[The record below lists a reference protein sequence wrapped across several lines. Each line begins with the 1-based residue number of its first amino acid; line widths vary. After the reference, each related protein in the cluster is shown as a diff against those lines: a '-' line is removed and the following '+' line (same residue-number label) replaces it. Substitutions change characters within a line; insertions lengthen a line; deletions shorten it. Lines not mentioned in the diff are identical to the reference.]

1 MMKKI
6 QYIFSVLCFLLMYA
20 SCTQD
25 LEMSNGCGYLALEIK
40 TLVST
45 NTPDGTRAD
54 APADYN
60 PKTLHVKIID
70 AMGNAVMS
78 TDNYSNDQAFKG
90 NIALEAGTYTVV
102 AHSKG
107 WDGNGSGY
115 GTPYYYGST
124 TVQVVA
130 DNLVTANVECTQANV
145 KVTVNYEKTFTS
157 LFKNAVTTVSSSVS
171 GISALRFIMGE
182 NSQSGY
188 FPVGNLTARLDV
200 TNMSNVANSMSKTFE
215 NVKARDHYIL
225 NFKMAQEGNLGDG
238 TEPGIK
244 VEVDESTNTYTFT
257 FEVPT
262 KSAIALTARA
272 ANAWSTFAYLN
283 ASVTAKTESFKSTG
297 LTLQWRK
304 SGNTDWE
311 EIPNSQLGIDAKDN
325 ISAQV
330 KGLTPNTDYEYRVR
344 YVDGDNEVVSDPIAF
359 TTEGQAALYNGGFEY
374 WHQNGAPW
382 YANESGVSYWDS
394 SNPGSTSLGESY
406 NVTTSTTSPLHGGSR
421 AAKLESKY
429 IVIKFAAASL
439 YTGRFKELVG
449 TKGAKLDWGVPF
461 TSRPTALKGWMQY
474 APKAIDRAGKNLPA
488 EAPAKG
494 DMDQCGMFI
503 ALLDQAIAIDNT
515 DLSTIPNF
523 ETDSRVV
530 AYGTLPQNQNVN
542 SNGQWK
548 EVNIPLVYRN
558 LTSKP
563 SHLLVVFSSSKY
575 GDYFHGGTGSTLYL
589 DDFELVYGDNPTV
602 K

>member
-1 MMKKI
+1 MKKI
-6 QYIFSVLCFLLMYA
+6 QYILACLLLVLSA

-107 WDGNGSGY
+107 WDGNGSGF

-304 SGNTDWE
+304 SGNTDWT

-359 TTEGQAALYNGGFEY
+359 TTEEQTALYNGGFEHWWLSGKIQY
-374 WHQNGAPW
+374 P
-382 YANESGVSYWDS
+382 NEEGKTYWDT
-394 SNPGSTSLGESY
+394 SNPPAAKYIGSITAPTSEKAHGG
-406 NVTTSTTSPLHGGSR
+406 TTS
-421 AAKLESKY
+421 AKLTSKWA
-429 IVIKFAAASL
+429 VVKFAAASL
-439 YTGRFKELVG
+439 YTGEFGELIG
-449 TKGAKLDWGVPF
+449 TKGAKLKWGTPF
-461 TSRPTALKGWMQY
+461 NGRPTALKGYLQY
-474 APKAIDRAGKNLPA
+474 EPSAINREGSGLPTG
-488 EAPAKG
+488 APAKG
-494 DMDQCGMFI
+494 QPDQCGLYC
-503 ALLDQAIAIDNT
+503 ALLSEQLLVDNT
-515 DLSTIPNF
+515 NMSTFPDWQ
-523 ETDSRVV
+523 TDTRVI
-530 AYGTLPQNQNVN
+530 AYGALPDNENVN
-542 SNGQWK
+542 SNGRWK
-548 EVNIPLVYRN
+548 EFNIPFVYYDLNR
-558 LTSKP
+558 KP
-563 SHLLVVFSSSKY
+563 THLLIVCSSSKY
-575 GDYFHGGTGSTLYL
+575 GDYFHGSDASVLYL
-589 DDFELVYGDNPTV
+589 DDFELVYGDNPSV
-602 K
+602 R

>member
-1 MMKKI
+1 
-6 QYIFSVLCFLLMYA
+6 
-20 SCTQD
+20 
-25 LEMSNGCGYLALEIK
+25 MSNGCGYLALEIK

-107 WDGNGSGY
+107 WDGNGSGF

-130 DNLVTANVECTQANV
+130 DNLVTASVKCTQANV
-145 KVTVNYEKTFTS
+145 KVTVNYEKTFTT
-157 LFKNAVTTVSSSVS
+157 LFKSAVTTVSSSVS
-171 GISALRFIMGE
+171 GINALRFIMGE

-200 TNMSNVANSMSKTFE
+200 TNMSNVANSLSKTFE

-225 NFKMAQEGNLGDG
+225 NFKMAQAQEGNLGDG

-262 KSAIALTARA
+262 KSAITLLTRA

-283 ASVTAKTESFKSTG
+283 ASVTTKTESFKSTG

-304 SGNTDWE
+304 SGDTDWT

-359 TTEGQAALYNGGFEY
+359 TTEEQTALYNGGFEHWWSSGKIQY
-374 WHQNGAPW
+374 P
-382 YANESGVSYWDS
+382 NEEGKTYWDT
-394 SNPGSTSLGESY
+394 SNPPAAKYIGSITEPTSEKAHGG
-406 NVTTSTTSPLHGGSR
+406 TTS
-421 AAKLESKY
+421 AKLTSKWA
-429 IVIKFAAASL
+429 VVKFAAASL
-439 YTGRFKELVG
+439 YTGEFGELIG
-449 TKGAKLDWGVPF
+449 IKGAKLKWGTPF
-461 TSRPTALKGWMQY
+461 NGRPTALKGYLQY
-474 APKAIDRAGKNLPA
+474 EPSTINREGSGLPTG
-488 EAPAKG
+488 APAKG
-494 DMDQCGMFI
+494 QPDQCGLYC
-503 ALLDQAIAIDNT
+503 ALLSEQLLVDNT
-515 DLSTIPNF
+515 NMSTFPDWQ
-523 ETDSRVV
+523 TDTRVI
-530 AYGTLPQNQNVN
+530 AYGALPDNENVN

-548 EVNIPLVYRN
+548 EFNIPFVYYDLNR
-558 LTSKP
+558 KP
-563 SHLLVVFSSSKY
+563 THILIVCSSSKY
-575 GDYFHGGTGSTLYL
+575 GDYFHGGEGSTLYV
-589 DDFELVYGDNPTV
+589 DDFSLEYGDTPSV
-602 K
+602 KQVL

>member
-1 MMKKI
+1 MKKI
-6 QYIFSVLCFLLMYA
+6 QYILACLLLVLSA

-107 WDGNGSGY
+107 WDGNGSGF

-182 NSQSGY
+182 NSLSGY

-238 TEPGIK
+238 TEPGI
-244 VEVDESTNTYTFT
+244 
-257 FEVPT
+257 
-262 KSAIALTARA
+262 
-272 ANAWSTFAYLN
+272 
-283 ASVTAKTESFKSTG
+283 
-297 LTLQWRK
+297 
-304 SGNTDWE
+304 
-311 EIPNSQLGIDAKDN
+311 
-325 ISAQV
+325 
-330 KGLTPNTDYEYRVR
+330 
-344 YVDGDNEVVSDPIAF
+344 
-359 TTEGQAALYNGGFEY
+359 
-374 WHQNGAPW
+374 
-382 YANESGVSYWDS
+382 
-394 SNPGSTSLGESY
+394 
-406 NVTTSTTSPLHGGSR
+406 
-421 AAKLESKY
+421 
-429 IVIKFAAASL
+429 
-439 YTGRFKELVG
+439 
-449 TKGAKLDWGVPF
+449 
-461 TSRPTALKGWMQY
+461 
-474 APKAIDRAGKNLPA
+474 
-488 EAPAKG
+488 
-494 DMDQCGMFI
+494 
-503 ALLDQAIAIDNT
+503 
-515 DLSTIPNF
+515 
-523 ETDSRVV
+523 
-530 AYGTLPQNQNVN
+530 
-542 SNGQWK
+542 
-548 EVNIPLVYRN
+548 
-558 LTSKP
+558 
-563 SHLLVVFSSSKY
+563 
-575 GDYFHGGTGSTLYL
+575 
-589 DDFELVYGDNPTV
+589 
-602 K
+602 

>member
-1 MMKKI
+1 MKKI
-6 QYIFSVLCFLLMYA
+6 QYILACLLLVLSA

-107 WDGNGSGY
+107 WDGNGSGF

-130 DNLVTANVECTQANV
+130 DNLVTASVECTQANV
-145 KVTVNYEKTFTS
+145 KVTVNYEKTFTT
-157 LFKNAVTTVSSSVS
+157 LFKSAVTTVSSSVS
-171 GISALRFIMGE
+171 GINALRFIMGE

-200 TNMSNVANSMSKTFE
+200 TNMSNVANSLSKTFE

-304 SGNTDWE
+304 SGDTDWT

-344 YVDGDNEVVSDPIAF
+344 YVDGDNEVVSAPIAF
-359 TTEGQAALYNGGFEY
+359 TTEEQTALYNGGFEHWWLSGKIQY
-374 WHQNGAPW
+374 P
-382 YANESGVSYWDS
+382 NEEGKTYWDT
-394 SNPGSTSLGESY
+394 SNPPAAKYIGSITAPTSEKAHGG
-406 NVTTSTTSPLHGGSR
+406 TTS
-421 AAKLESKY
+421 AKLTSKWA
-429 IVIKFAAASL
+429 VVKFAAASL
-439 YTGRFKELVG
+439 YTGEFGELIG
-449 TKGAKLDWGVPF
+449 TKGAKLKWGTPF
-461 TSRPTALKGWMQY
+461 NGRPTALKGYLQY
-474 APKAIDRAGKNLPA
+474 EPSAINREGSGLPTG
-488 EAPAKG
+488 APAKG
-494 DMDQCGMFI
+494 QPDQCGLYC
-503 ALLDQAIAIDNT
+503 ALLSEQLLVDNT
-515 DLSTIPNF
+515 NMSTFPDWQ
-523 ETDSRVV
+523 TDTRVI
-530 AYGTLPQNQNVN
+530 AYGALPDNENVN
-542 SNGQWK
+542 SNGRWK
-548 EVNIPLVYRN
+548 EFNIPFVYYDLNR
-558 LTSKP
+558 KP
-563 SHLLVVFSSSKY
+563 THLLIVCSSSKY
-575 GDYFHGGTGSTLYL
+575 GDYFHGSDASVLYL
-589 DDFELVYGDNPTV
+589 DDFELVYGDNPSV
-602 K
+602 R